1 MSLRAVLSPQPSG
14 AALYATGPNTE
25 RILLALTQ
33 LCLSFKIYEW
43 AWYGLWAADKGN
55 SWSVAGE
62 NGGWMHIAHLSGNQR
77 YARLS
82 LDA

>member
-1 MSLRAVLSPQPSG
+1 MALGQCYHHQHLVP
-14 AALYATGPNTE
+14 ALYATGPNTE

-55 SWSVAGE
+55 
-62 NGGWMHIAHLSGNQR
+62 GGWMRIAHLSGNQR